1 MADLTITP
9 ANVKRSGTSGVY
21 RAVQY
26 GEAINAGEMVYQST
40 TDQKYYKADATDSTR
55 PAQTAQLAI
64 AVGSAGADQ
73 QGVVAKSNAAVELGA
88 GVMVAGTVYVLSS
101 NAVGKIAPAAD
112 LATAA
117 DLSIVG
123 YATTDELLTLAL
135 NVTGVAKA

>member
-9 ANVKRSGTSGVY
+9 ADVQRSGTSGVY
-21 RAVQY
+21 RAVQF

-40 TDQKYYKADATDSTR
+40 TDQKYYKTDATDSTR
-55 PAQTAQLAI
+55 PAQTQQLAI
-64 AVGSAGADQ
+64 AVSSAAADQ
-73 QGVVAKSNAAVELGA
+73 QGVVARSNATILLGT

-101 NAVGKIAPAAD
+101 ANTGKIAPAAD

-123 YATTDELLTLAL
+123 YATTDELLTLTL